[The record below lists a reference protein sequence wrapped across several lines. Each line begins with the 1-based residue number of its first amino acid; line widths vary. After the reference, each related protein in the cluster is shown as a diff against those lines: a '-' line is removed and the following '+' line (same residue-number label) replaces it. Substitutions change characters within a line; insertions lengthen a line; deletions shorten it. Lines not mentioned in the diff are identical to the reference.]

1 MSTFYDCLGPQF
13 GLHLTVSFMA
23 VIIFLSAFYGIF
35 KKHIKY
41 NGSIHLQLIV
51 IIKRNSWIVM
61 INNTQ
66 LSRDPQ
72 DWSSRKMIGKFAKVK
87 INSYYEY
94 TCCMFL

>member
-13 GLHLTVSFMA
+13 GLHLTVSFTA

-41 NGSIHLQLIV
+41 NGSIHLQL
-51 IIKRNSWIVM
+51 IVM

>member
-1 MSTFYDCLGPQF
+1 MEVFIYSQ
-13 GLHLTVSFMA
+13 
-23 VIIFLSAFYGIF
+23 
-35 KKHIKY
+35 
-41 NGSIHLQLIV
+41 IV

-87 INSYYEY
+87 INSHYEY